1 MFFLQTNSCA
11 ALFYA
16 IRQFYAIG
24 ISSWAGLTP
33 MVCDRSYGVAC
44 ELARKGYPIAS
55 GTLLQGAK
63 AWPWFSYHLK
73 VVNVYAR
80 SHSSCGNKPSISD
93 YTIHGKYPLCHI
105 FTVAERQVA
114 CWYFPSMIAHCYL
127 PLIVHLSEAG
137 KKIKCFCFWISKIFV
152 TLHLWKVAGRSW
164 GTRYRRACG
173 LSLAQATTSLK
184 QEKHLQWNLC
194 QRKVTTNSYPNLMN
208 W

>member
-1 MFFLQTNSCA
+1 
-11 ALFYA
+11 
-16 IRQFYAIG
+16 
-24 ISSWAGLTP
+24 

-127 PLIVHLSEAG
+127 PLIVHLCEAG
-137 KKIKCFCFWISKIFV
+137 KKIRRFCFWISKIFV

-164 GTRYRRACG
+164 GHGTEEHVAWVWHRRQHRWNKKNICNGIYVKGRLRQTRIR
-173 LSLAQATTSLK
+173 T
-184 QEKHLQWNLC
+184 
-194 QRKVTTNSYPNLMN
+194 
-208 W
+208 